1 MTANVTLEVGPL
13 YGVRLAYLDQAA
25 ADITLALADGALT
38 ALPVTSFPLANVA
51 AAHDAVEQGTVGKVV
66 VTPA

>member
-1 MTANVTLEVGPL
+1 M
-13 YGVRLAYLDQAA
+13 DQAA

-38 ALPVTSFPLANVA
+38 ALPVTSFPLDGVA

-66 VTPA
+66 VAPN

>member
-1 MTANVTLEVGPL
+1 MTANVTLEFVLL
-13 YGVRLAYLDQAA
+13 YGVPRADLDQAA

-38 ALPVTSFPLANVA
+38 ALPVTSFPLDGVA

-66 VTPA
+66 VAPN